1 MLRGELQDALGFPDQ
16 ALVSYA
22 AGVSVTARLL
32 GQLAALRQRRGL
44 LFQHRRELQASWQE
58 IHCAEFDLEV
68 LRGLVREEEGDYSTA
83 LEAYQRARA
92 LAEQLDDDALRA
104 QSERWIAAVYGRRQQ
119 LEEAVTHAARSIAIY
134 QRIGDRV
141 NLEKMR
147 GNLAFI
153 YVQTRQFRA
162 ALDVGVPAYAFF
174 LAIRDPHYAAGA
186 GANLAEAS
194 YELGDFESA
203 ARYAAEVLELG
214 DRFAAPYVRFT
225 LGQIDLAQ
233 HNPPAAIANFSTS
246 MQIAQQNDDPFMVAY
261 AQRSLGQAQLAAG
274 AVATARQQIESA
286 LALFRQLDI
295 PGEIA
300 ATEQLLDEMNP

>member
-1 MLRGELQDALGFPDQ
+1 M
-16 ALVSYA
+16 
-22 AGVSVTARLL
+22 
-32 GQLAALRQRRGL
+32 
-44 LFQHRRELQASWQE
+44 
-58 IHCAEFDLEV
+58 

-119 LEEAVTHAARSIAIY
+119 LEQAVTHAAQSIAIY

-162 ALDVGVPAYAFF
+162 ALDVGTPAYAFF
-174 LAIRDPHYAAGA
+174 LSIRDPHYAAGT

-203 ARYAAEVLELG
+203 ARYAAEVLDLG
-214 DRFAAPYVRFT
+214 DQFAAPYVRFT

-233 HNPPAAIANFSTS
+233 HNSSAAISNFSTS
-246 MQIAQQNDDPFMVAY
+246 VQLAQQNDDPFMVAY
-261 AQRSLGQAQLAAG
+261 AQRSLGQAQRTAGDVAA
-274 AVATARQQIESA
+274 ARQQIESA
-286 LALFRQLDI
+286 LTLFRQLDI

-300 ATEQLLDEMNP
+300 ATEQLLAEMR